1 MGKVQVYGFWVS
13 PYSKRVEIAL
23 KMKGIDYEVIEED
36 LQNKSEQLLKYNP
49 VHKKIPVLVHDGNP
63 IVESLLILEY
73 VDEVWKTNPL
83 LPTNPYQKAYARF
96 WARFIDD
103 KITPTVKTALMTEG
117 EESEKAL
124 EELHELLNILE
135 NEIKGKKFFG
145 GENIGYLDI
154 VASMIAFWIPC
165 LQEVLHKEVITKEK
179 YPSIC
184 NWTNELLACSVVNQ
198 NLPNKEKLLAF
209 YRARFANKS

>member
-103 KITPTVKTALMTEG
+103 KV
-117 EESEKAL
+117 SS
-124 EELHELLNILE
+124 LN
-135 NEIKGKKFFG
+135 
-145 GENIGYLDI
+145 
-154 VASMIAFWIPC
+154 
-165 LQEVLHKEVITKEK
+165 
-179 YPSIC
+179 
-184 NWTNELLACSVVNQ
+184 
-198 NLPNKEKLLAF
+198 
-209 YRARFANKS
+209 